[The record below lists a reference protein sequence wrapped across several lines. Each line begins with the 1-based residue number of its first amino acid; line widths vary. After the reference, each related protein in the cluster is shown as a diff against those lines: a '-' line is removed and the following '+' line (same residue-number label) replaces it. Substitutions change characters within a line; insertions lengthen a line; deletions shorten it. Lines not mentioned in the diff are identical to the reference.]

1 VARGWV
7 AETSSMPSTELRLF
21 AAAMAVETAHL
32 VDDGLIDPHDGATD
46 LPSTLISVAIAVVAV
61 TAYGRLARPAR
72 AILAGVF
79 GLAGLLSG
87 LDMHVIPALQHGAT
101 GGDYTGFGQA
111 AAGAVLVTMA
121 AVLALRPAAG
131 PQPA

>member
-1 VARGWV
+1 
-7 AETSSMPSTELRLF
+7 MPSTELRLF

-32 VDDGLIDPHDGATD
+32 VDDGLFNPHDGATD
-46 LPSTLISVAIAVVAV
+46 VPSTLISLAIAVIAVAS
-61 TAYGRLARPAR
+61 YGRLARPAR

-87 LDMHVIPALQHGAT
+87 LDMHVIPALQHGAA

-111 AAGAVLVTMA
+111 AAGLMLLCVA

>member
-1 VARGWV
+1 
-7 AETSSMPSTELRLF
+7 MPSTELRIF

-32 VDDGLIDPHDGATD
+32 IDDGLVNPHDGATD
-46 LPSTLISVAIAVVAV
+46 VSSTLISIAIAIAAVAL
-61 TAYGRLARPAR
+61 YGRLARPAR

-79 GLAGLLSG
+79 GLAGLLTG
-87 LDMHVIPALQHGAT
+87 LDMHVIPALQHGAA

-111 AAGAVLVTMA
+111 AAGLVLLVMA
-121 AVLALRPAAG
+121 AVLAVRPAAG